1 MNLRRLAL
9 LASVGGALAAALPAG
24 AAPKPQTETYAVTAP
39 VPFPVNTAVPTYDG
53 CWQGQESLTKNTKP
67 LTFTTEG
74 SITAELNYMGDW
86 DLYLF
91 DAKGAKSAASETSE
105 EGNAGVMP
113 GKEKITF
120 KKIKPG
126 AKYTLVVCN
135 WLGQRDAQV
144 TYTFTP
150 KGK

>member
-9 LASVGGALAAALPAG
+9 LVSVGGALAAALPAG
-24 AAPKPQTETYAVTAP
+24 AAPKPQTQTYSVTAP

-67 LTFTTEG
+67 LTFSTEG
-74 SITAELNYMGDW
+74 TFTAELTYQGDW

-91 DAKGAKSAASETSE
+91 DAKGAKAAAAETSE
-105 EGNAGVMP
+105 EGNAGVLP
-113 GKEKITF
+113 GKEKVTF
-120 KKIKPG
+120 KKIKAG

-135 WLGQRDAQV
+135 WLGQSTAQV